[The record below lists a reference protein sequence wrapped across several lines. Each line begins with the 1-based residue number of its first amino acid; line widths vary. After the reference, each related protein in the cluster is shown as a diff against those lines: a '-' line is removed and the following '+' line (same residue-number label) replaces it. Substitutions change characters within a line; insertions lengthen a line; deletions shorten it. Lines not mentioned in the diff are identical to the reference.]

1 MSFSGYNLSGTVLAN
16 MKEAA
21 GNYMPDY
28 GSWRYKLKQPQKK
41 KEKEEII
48 PPPEMPEDVPVVEQG
63 EVPGTPPEYGLRYI
77 EGTEGKVG
85 EVLTESE
92 EYKQEAKMS
101 NSDWEEFLA
110 NESEAERNSRY
121 RREVERGV
129 RAAPEPGEPGYYEWY
144 QISAG
149 TEGYTWTG
157 EDIAENRTSTGI
169 PAATGNVPPEG
180 VALNTPYQ
188 KTSPMRSGLGDVHTQ
203 QRMDTATARGFFDN
217 GFSKSRQVGSH
228 GSEEMNNHIRAWA
241 TDLKSNVFLAPGDTE
256 KSGKLNQQEA
266 HNILKNGANHT
277 KATFGEDSA
286 LAQFALADNEGLI
299 SSTITPEEMEV
310 LGKMAYTD
318 KSVRP
323 VWDND
328 NKEMAYLVPMENG
341 ETFPV
346 TNKWLEDTFNKR
358 VINYDVVNEFM
369 KTRSIIYENALA
381 GKQDNPETRRLQLKR
396 LINKHSDSLPSILND
411 EGLFAESSLM
421 DMYLEGQQADPASPF
436 TSRVKDVNNNDL
448 VMEMQKTE
456 EGENALI
463 DIVVDGL
470 DNIQRGIVNRAHGEI
485 AAKNAEIQDDDGKS
499 EQIKL
504 NAKDLLA
511 KYS

>member
-28 GSWRYKLKQPQKK
+28 GSWRYKLKQPKER
-41 KEKEEII
+41 KEKEELI
-48 PPPEMPEDVPVVEQG
+48 PPPEKPDEVPVVESG

-92 EYKQEAKMS
+92 AYKQEAKMS

-110 NESEAERNSRY
+110 NESEADKHARY

-129 RAAPEPGEPGYYEWY
+129 RAAPEPGEPGYWEWY

-169 PAATGNVPPEG
+169 PAAT
-180 VALNTPYQ
+180 NTPFE
-188 KTSPMRSGLGDVHTQ
+188 KSSPMKSGLGDVHAQ
-203 QRMDTATARGFFDN
+203 QRMDVATARGIFEQ
-217 GFSKSRQVGSH
+217 GFNKAKMVGSH

-323 VWDND
+323 VWNND
-328 NKEMAYLVPMENG
+328 DSEMAYLVPMENG

-346 TNKWLEDTFNKR
+346 TNQWLEDTFNKR

-369 KTRSIIYENALA
+369 KTRPIIYENALA
-381 GKQDNPETRRLQLKR
+381 GKPDNPETRRLQLRR
-396 LINKHSDSLPSILND
+396 LINKHSKSLPSILND
-411 EGLFAESSLM
+411 EGLFAENSLM
-421 DMYLEGQQADPASPF
+421 DMYLEGQQADPTSPF

-470 DNIQRGIVNRAHGEI
+470 DNIQRSIVNRAHGEI
-485 AAKNAEIQDDDGKS
+485 AAKNAELQDDNGEGEKV
-499 EQIKL
+499 KL
-504 NAKDLLA
+504 SARDLLA

>member
-1 MSFSGYNLSGTVLAN
+1 

-28 GSWRYKLKQPQKK
+28 GSWRYKLKEPKK
-41 KEKEEII
+41 RPPETPPLT
-48 PPPEMPEDVPVVEQG
+48 PPPVEPPEEVPVVEQG

-85 EVLTESE
+85 EALTESE

-436 TSRVKDVNNNDL
+436 TSKVKDVNNNDL

>member
-436 TSRVKDVNNNDL
+436 TSKVKDVNNNDL

>member
-41 KEKEEII
+41 KEKEELI
-48 PPPEMPEDVPVVEQG
+48 PPPETPDEVPVVESG

-110 NESEAERNSRY
+110 NESEADRHARY

-129 RAAPEPGEPGYYEWY
+129 RAAPEPGEPGYWEWY

-188 KTSPMRSGLGDVHTQ
+188 KTSPMKSGLGDVHVQ
-203 QRMDTATARGFFDN
+203 QRMDEATARGFFDS
-217 GFSKSRQVGSH
+217 GFSKAKMVGSH

-256 KSGKLNQQEA
+256 KSNKLNQQEA

-286 LAQFALADNEGLI
+286 LAQFALADEEGLI

-369 KTRSIIYENALA
+369 KTRPIIYENALA
-381 GKQDNPETRRLQLKR
+381 GKPDNPETRRLQLRR
-396 LINKHSDSLPSILND
+396 LIEKNIDSLPSILND
-411 EGLFAESSLM
+411 EGLFAENSLM
-421 DMYLEGQQADPASPF
+421 DMYLEGQQADPTSPF

-463 DIVVDGL
+463 DIIVDGW
-470 DNIQRGIVNRAHGEI
+470 DSIQRGIVNTAHGVI
-485 AAKNAEIQDDDGKS
+485 AANKADMQDDNGES
-499 EQIKL
+499 EQTKL
-504 NAKDLLA
+504 NAKDLIA
-511 KYS
+511 RYS